1 MLEAAARTGIQCRLL
16 NIRNEDVRRL
26 LFPKLVAMN
35 FDQPEAQLFFGLQN
49 KTSCSKCRWRK
60 GYSAF
65 RKSTLQSGIQVQRLY
80 AIANDSNSS
89 HSADAQQ
96 KLHRWGFNFQRRCVL
111 NQVCHHLLVK
121 LPNRD
126 EVFPCVDYRDD
137 LHALVMFISGQ
148 ITEIM
153 NYIPLPAAV
162 KRILD
167 SRLAKLGELRCFR
180 DCNNKS
186 YRLQKSVFNDS
197 GMTAVDKAC
206 MVFLLAHVLGHTADI
221 IPHPN
226 LREPL
231 LSAIANA
238 QLLLIASRGNRS
250 YTKAELQQI
259 FDRGY
264 LDLFSN
270 LEFLRSASFAI
281 KQDMHQQRPTQ
292 YKQPK
297 PFERVQ
303 RVSGSDTSDTDDDH
317 RVGGSGFFSHGH
329 KALLHQHWVMQLL
342 SGGSFGVHSTQ
353 SAEAAHKLSAKLAG
367 LRVRHLHVNKT
378 QHSMLKY
385 LFHYT
390 LFEDLKTRMPVRI
403 ARRRVDH
410 GRLSSRVRIAL
421 LSHNF
426 KSSPGET
433 FRSQAFQSK
442 FVHREVKVAN
452 SELMDLLCTT
462 LGLPQTVGSYTL
474 LERLTYTLG
483 QKLIRRR
490 DNKIFWATDTQYT
503 FDTSLH
509 SRRRRD
515 TLFVKGQEEREY
527 NVAAG
532 ITVKKKNAL
541 CGEAVC
547 FLDVS
552 ELSSIDLPVFRH
564 PVADPDPHSELRS
577 AMFNDTVTLMLVRWF
592 EPHAT
597 MLRDEMCRP
606 SCPGPLHINHCLWR
620 YAVTNTRRKSMVTRT
635 GHFTAGFSRHRH
647 FFDGH
652 DLHSHQHAYYGL
664 IYPQNVISTSTM
676 TPTFAP
682 GTAIPDKRIWLQ
694 SVTII

>member
-65 RKSTLQSGIQVQRLY
+65 RKSTLQSGRGVERLY
-80 AIANDSNSS
+80 AIANDPNSG
-89 HSADAQQ
+89 HSAAAQQ

-111 NQVCHHLLVK
+111 NQVCNHLLVK

-126 EVFPCVDYRDD
+126 EVFPCVDYRDE
-137 LHALVMFISGQ
+137 LHALIMFISGQ
-148 ITEIM
+148 ITDIM

-162 KRILD
+162 KRVLD

-206 MVFLLAHVLGHTADI
+206 MVFLLPHVLGHTADI

-226 LREPL
+226 VREPL
-231 LSAIANA
+231 LNVIAHA

-264 LDLFSN
+264 LELFSN
-270 LEFLRSASFAI
+270 LEFIRSASFLI
-281 KQDMHQQRPTQ
+281 KQDMHQEQPSK
-292 YKQPK
+292 YKQPT
-297 PFERVQ
+297 PFARVQ
-303 RVSGSDTSDTDDDH
+303 RVPGSATDDTDDDQ
-317 RVGGSGFFSHGH
+317 RVGGTGYFSHGH

-342 SGGSFGVHSTQ
+342 SGGSFGVHCTQ

-385 LFHYT
+385 MFYYT

-403 ARRRVDH
+403 THRRVNNTH
-410 GRLSSRVRIAL
+410 LNSRVRIT

-426 KSSPGET
+426 QSSPAER
-433 FRSQAFQSK
+433 FRSPSFQAK
-442 FVHREVKVAN
+442 FIHKEVPVSN
-452 SELMDLLCTT
+452 SELMDLLCTK
-462 LGLPQTVGSYTL
+462 LGLSQTCDSYAL
-474 LERLTYTLG
+474 LDRLSYTLG
-483 QKLIRRR
+483 QKLIRRN
-490 DNKIFWATDTQYT
+490 DNKIFWATDTQYS

-515 TLFVKGQEEREY
+515 TLFVKGQEERDY
-527 NVAAG
+527 NVAGG
-532 ITVKKKNAL
+532 ITVKKINAL

-552 ELSSIDLPVFRH
+552 DLSSIDLPVFQR
-564 PVADPDPHSELRS
+564 PVPDPDPHRELR
-577 AMFNDTVTLMLVRWF
+577 AAILNDTVTLILVRWF
-592 EPHAT
+592 EPHVT

-620 YAVTNTRRKSMVTRT
+620 YAVTDTRRKSMVTRT
-635 GHFTAGFSRHRH
+635 GQCTAGFSRHRH
-647 FFDGH
+647 FFADGG
-652 DLHSHQHAYYGL
+652 LQSHQHAYYGL
-664 IYPQNVISTSTM
+664 IYVDDVVSTTTM
-676 TPTFAP
+676 TPTFVP
-682 GTAIPDKRIWLQ
+682 GTATPDKRVWLQ